1 MSILHNFT
9 RLQLLSNIC
18 LETTDRSLAI
28 DLKIKLIQLVLG
40 YGEIPLNPEL
50 VDIYNR
56 ALNLDSKLSR
66 VIVTVM
72 EEETSLLLE

>member
-18 LETTDRSLAI
+18 LETTDRPLAI
-28 DLKIKLIQLVLG
+28 DLKIKLMQLVLR

-56 ALNLDSKLSR
+56 AINLDAKLSR
-66 VIVTVM
+66 VIITVM
-72 EEETSLLLE
+72 EEETSLLLD

>member
-28 DLKIKLIQLVLG
+28 DLKIKLIQLVLR